1 MDKNISKKDKML
13 LAAALSIVV
22 GVGYYALA
30 LQPLCDAVEVKKADK
45 VQIDEKYN
53 KAMADIQSLESRK
66 LEVKELTGSISNKSQ
81 KFYPT
86 IIQEKLIVELDKLIA
101 SSQIKVT
108 SLAWNDKKVEA
119 VEKFVQEKTEG
130 VSSLQSIAD
139 DYKGKDSETS
149 ADNKSSSSTKSSTT
163 STKTGATC
171 ENITATLNVETS
183 EDNLNKFIS
192 SLEDSGRKINITSM
206 TLTPKNQGTVT
217 GTIVLE
223 FYGIPKMDNS
233 DDSYYN
239 WIEDKTM
246 TYGKSQ
252 IFAEA
257 AATGQPATATSANSF
272 DIIGILKSSSSE
284 LPPFMIGKSDDST
297 FASYLSSTNSKI
309 EEVEIELTEEDGK
322 LYFAYK
328 VGNQKYPATGASK
341 GKEFTPK
348 GSDIQIKL
356 TSEVRVGSDDTSG
369 IKLNVINNT
378 TKKVNVKIV
387 GDDKSNPRVPNPTTD
402 GGTVNCIRE

>member
-30 LQPLCDAVEVKKADK
+30 LQPLSDAVEVKKVEK
-45 VQIDEKYN
+45 VKMDERYN
-53 KAMADIQSLESRK
+53 KAMSDIESLESRK
-66 LEVKELTGSISNKSQ
+66 SQVKELNGSISNKSQ

-86 IIQEKLIVELDKLIA
+86 IIQEKLIVELDQLIA

-108 SLAWNDKKVEA
+108 SLAWNDKKVEPI
-119 VEKFVQEKTEG
+119 EKFVQEKKEV
-130 VSSLQSIAD
+130 VSTLQSIAD
-139 DYKGKDSETS
+139 DYKGKDSEILD
-149 ADNKSSSSTKSSTT
+149 DNSSSSTKSSTT

-171 ENITATLNVETS
+171 ENIIATLNVETS
-183 EDNLNKFIS
+183 EENVAKFIL

-257 AATGQPATATSANSF
+257 AATGQVATATSANSF

-284 LPPFMIGKSDDST
+284 LPAFMIGKSDDST

-309 EEVEIELTEEDGK
+309 EEVEIEITEEDGK
-322 LYFAYK
+322 LYYAYK
-328 VGNQKYPATGASK
+328 VGNKKYPATGASK

-402 GGTVNCIRE
+402 GGTVNWIRE